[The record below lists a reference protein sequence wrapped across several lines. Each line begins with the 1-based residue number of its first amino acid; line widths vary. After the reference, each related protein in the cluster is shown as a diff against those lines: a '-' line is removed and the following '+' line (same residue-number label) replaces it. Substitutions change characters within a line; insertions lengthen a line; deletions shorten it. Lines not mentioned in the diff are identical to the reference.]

1 VTRRPF
7 RVPGGGGQLEL
18 LAPARAGPAA
28 RDHVP
33 KLDVAVISR
42 TVRRSPEVMVKV
54 TGGGGKVGAVRAH
67 FGYISR
73 NGTLPVA
80 TDEGEELRG
89 KSEIKELVDSWQ
101 LELTTGR
108 YRGGRPGIQ
117 RKGVKLVQHIVLSM
131 PKRTNPE
138 AVLTAAQKF
147 AREKFAGEHRYAMVL
162 HTDQLHPHVHLVV
175 KAEGRSGKKLR
186 IDKARLREW
195 RGDFAQYLREL
206 GVEANATSRYGRG
219 GGSPKLN
226 EAIVRN
232 WRYSS
237 PTALQKRA
245 MEVVGE
251 LKQGKPIHDPA
262 RAKLLETRKAV
273 VKGWMAV
280 AQQLDRQGESKL
292 AQEVRVFVEQM
303 PPVKTDKE
311 WIAEQLLRQP
321 KSRREPEAKVRAPER
336 EPPEYTR

>member
-1 VTRRPF
+1 
-7 RVPGGGGQLEL
+7 
-18 LAPARAGPAA
+18 
-28 RDHVP
+28 
-33 KLDVAVISR
+33 
-42 TVRRSPEVMVKV
+42 MVKV

-73 NGTLPVA
+73 NGTLAVA

-89 KSEIKELVDSWQ
+89 KTAVKELVDSWQ
-101 LELTTGR
+101 LELTNGHQR
-108 YRGGRPGIQ
+108 GRPGAP
-117 RKGVKLVQHIVLSM
+117 RKATKLVQHIVLSM
-131 PKRTNPE
+131 PKRTDPD

-206 GVEANATSRYGRG
+206 GVEANATTRYGRG
-219 GGSPKLN
+219 RGSPRLT

-232 WRYSS
+232 RRYAS
-237 PTALQKRA
+237 PTAVRKRA
-245 MEVVGE
+245 MEVAAE
-251 LKQGKPIHDPA
+251 LKQGKSIQDPA

-273 VKGWMAV
+273 VKGWLAV
-280 AQQLDRQGESKL
+280 AQQLDRQGETKL

-311 WIAEQLLRQP
+311 WIAEQLMKQP
-321 KSRREPEAKVRAPER
+321 QAKREPEPKQRVPEK